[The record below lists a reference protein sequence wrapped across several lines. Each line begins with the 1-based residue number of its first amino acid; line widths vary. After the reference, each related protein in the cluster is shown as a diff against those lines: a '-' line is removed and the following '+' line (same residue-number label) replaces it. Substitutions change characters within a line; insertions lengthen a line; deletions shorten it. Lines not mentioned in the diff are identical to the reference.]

1 MKQNIINIA
10 IIMSLILAGTGI
22 VQADNVSELLKS
34 AKQNYEAG
42 KYSKALEDLEWAKTE
57 ISNLHLQAMKKLLP
71 EELEGMKG
79 MDGDGGAIFGIQA
92 VSKEYHSADG
102 SKSVTITLAS
112 GQSSKAGGGLGALMG
127 MAAAMG
133 AMDAN
138 RNSKMI
144 IEQGYK
150 GQFSVDPNTM
160 EGTLLFNL
168 NGGSMINIET
178 SGYADAEMAQKAAK
192 KLDIAKIEAAF

>member
-1 MKQNIINIA
+1 MKQNLISIA
-10 IIMSLILAGTGI
+10 IIMTLILSGAAI
-22 VQADNVSELLKS
+22 VQADNVAELLKS

-57 ISNLHLQAMKKLLP
+57 ISNLHLQEMKKLLP
-71 EELEGMKG
+71 DELEGMKG

-92 VSKEYHSADG
+92 VSKDYHSADG

-127 MAAAMG
+127 MAAAFG

-138 RNSKMI
+138 TNSKMI

-150 GQFSVDPNTM
+150 GQFSVDPNTL

-178 SGYADAEMAQKAAK
+178 SGYADEKMAQAAAK
-192 KLDIAKIEAAF
+192 KLEIAKIEAAF